1 MTTKQHQYHQQWCKW
16 WVFRLMVQ
24 FFVCFF
30 RFFFCS
36 FGPFNVQY
44 QFIFV
49 NIFWVKYAFN
59 NHTHSNDLQFYIFV
73 FFCFVLVLSFFL
85 GIFFFFSL
93 ESCCYCCLSQKNKQ
107 TNRMIFFKYEIL
119 WKRFSV
125 WLFFFSH
132 KSVYFVNGKEDVR
145 YISKNCLQFFVV
157 VFVLNVL
164 SYLNFN
170 FSWIAMICLCVQKLQ
185 QTKHT
190 IIFELGVVLCCCKS
204 LSNLLGLGREEGER
218 QKDW

>member
-1 MTTKQHQYHQQWCKW
+1 MLAILIRLHLFQFVIFNRSVNLKCTEFQFRSENPNKISLHPTLCQYYKLHLTARVIINIWIKFYIECIPRMTTKQHQYHQQWCKW

-24 FFVCFF
+24 FFVCCF

-85 GIFFFFSL
+85 GIFFFF
-93 ESCCYCCLSQKNKQ
+93 
-107 TNRMIFFKYEIL
+107 
-119 WKRFSV
+119 
-125 WLFFFSH
+125 H
-132 KSVYFVNGKEDVR
+132 
-145 YISKNCLQFFVV
+145 
-157 VFVLNVL
+157 
-164 SYLNFN
+164 
-170 FSWIAMICLCVQKLQ
+170 
-185 QTKHT
+185 
-190 IIFELGVVLCCCKS
+190 
-204 LSNLLGLGREEGER
+204 
-218 QKDW
+218 